1 MKKLHDTHPQLESLN
16 KQYRQLAR
24 EGRTDTNGA
33 LRDHVQDI
41 NTRWDN
47 VSLIITSV
55 LRRMRHMLAIKDDFD
70 ATRDALT
77 LWLTDMD
84 NKLTAIE
91 HDTDADVETRV
102 DLIKVQD
109 TYRNKEFCLVLEF
122 SS

>member
-1 MKKLHDTHPQLESLN
+1 MN

-41 NTRWDN
+41 NSRWDN

-91 HDTDADVETRV
+91 HDTDADVQTRV
-102 DLIKVQD
+102 DLIKVRRYLQK
-109 TYRNKEFCLVLEF
+109 KECSLVF
-122 SS
+122 

>member
-1 MKKLHDTHPQLESLN
+1 MKKLHDTHPQLENLN

-24 EGRTDTNGA
+24 EGRTDTNGT

-91 HDTDADVETRV
+91 HDTDADVQTRV
-102 DLIKVQD
+102 DLIKVKD
-109 TYRNKEFCLVLEF
+109 LFTEIESVV
-122 SS
+122 

>member
-1 MKKLHDTHPQLESLN
+1 MN

-24 EGRTDTNGA
+24 EGRTDANGA
-33 LRDHVQDI
+33 LRDNVQDI
-41 NTRWDN
+41 NNRWDN

-91 HDTDADVETRV
+91 HDTDADVQTRV
-102 DLIKVQD
+102 DLIKV
-109 TYRNKEFCLVLEF
+109 
-122 SS
+122 